1 MKKITILLAA
11 SAVLASALLVSCNN
25 GTKDYINVANEGY
38 DYLFNVTGTV
48 ETTIT
53 ATGKNNDTTKDKVE
67 LTYTK
72 KSEITGIGSTS
83 WNESAVN
90 DSYAKYYVYVEG
102 TSKNTE
108 TLSGKVKDVSK
119 GSTTTTSENNNYTA
133 AFGFVELDGSYYLKW
148 NDKLIPEVIDG
159 DFDDDFTVSF
169 TYTDTN
175 VGYTINGTDSYDLIK
190 NARYSYTE
198 ATDPVEYADT
208 VTTKYSFTFTRAD
221 N

>member
-11 SAVLASALLVSCNN
+11 SAVLASALLVSC
-25 GTKDYINVANEGY
+25 GVKDYVDVTNKDY
-38 DYLFNVTGTV
+38 RYLFNVTGTV
-48 ETTIT
+48 ETTVT
-53 ATGKNNDTTKDKVE
+53 ASGKNDDTTKDKVE
-67 LTYTK
+67 LSYTK
-72 KSEITGIGSTS
+72 KSEISGIGSTS
-83 WNESAVN
+83 WDISAVN
-90 DSYAKYYVYVEG
+90 DCYDKYNIEVAG

-119 GSTTTTSENNNYTA
+119 GSSSTTSEGDYTIE
-133 AFGFVELDGSYYLKW
+133 FRFVELDGSYYLKW

-175 VGYTINGTDSYDLIK
+175 VGDYYNTIK

-198 ATDPVEYADT
+198 TTDPVEYADT

>member
-11 SAVLASALLVSCNN
+11 SAVLASALLVSC
-25 GTKDYINVANEGY
+25 GVKDYVDVTNKEY
-38 DYLFNVTGTV
+38 RYLFNVTGTV
-48 ETTIT
+48 ETTVT
-53 ATGKNNDTTKDKVE
+53 ASGKNDDTTKDKVE
-67 LTYTK
+67 LSYTK
-72 KSEITGIGSTS
+72 KSEISGIGSTS
-83 WNESAVN
+83 WDISAVN
-90 DSYAKYYVYVEG
+90 DCYDKYNIEVTG

-119 GSTTTTSENNNYTA
+119 GSSSTTSEGDYTIE
-133 AFGFVELDGSYYLKW
+133 FRFVELDGSYYLKW

-175 VGYTINGTDSYDLIK
+175 VGDYYNTIK

-198 ATDPVEYADT
+198 TTDPVEYADT